1 MTAYTNSQIAKSIS
15 LWNEYFN
22 TSGQMT
28 DDEFHAMS
36 FEERL
41 AMLNAAYPD
50 EDESEDE
57 RYINFFPGDMKSE
70 REISV
75 SEDAAYGMAQDL
87 GDFLD
92 SMLKGC
98 TASISADGVKVAL
111 EDGALLGQI
120 MSDYGMDED
129 ALQEVVEELHA
140 AL

>member
-1 MTAYTNSQIAKSIS
+1 MTA
-15 LWNEYFN
+15 
-22 TSGQMT
+22 
-28 DDEFHAMS
+28 
-36 FEERL
+36 
-41 AMLNAAYPD
+41 
-50 EDESEDE
+50 
-57 RYINFFPGDMKSE
+57 YINFFPGDMKSE

-75 SEDAAYGMAQDL
+75 SEGAGYGMTQDL

-98 TASISADGVKVAL
+98 TASISTDGVKAAL